1 MTDPSTHDP
10 GGTLLR
16 VWACLTVASAPVEG
30 YLTAVHPHL
39 AKAPAL
45 ILGIT
50 WTVVRAGQRRPPTPH
65 PLHVVL
71 ALLAVV
77 LLMTSA
83 AHAGEPFTAQY
94 LVRWLPF
101 LAVTVVI
108 ADLAAREV
116 PLRDLLAAAVGGAVI
131 AAVGGLVG
139 MVEQGWT
146 RASGPLEDPNDLAY
160 FLVAA
165 LPLVITLL
173 PGATPSRGRR
183 LLVGLAAGVLVLGTV
198 ATLSRGG
205 ALALGA
211 AVLWLLLRRVLRVRV
226 LAGAVLACGVLV
238 AGLAMDERAIEA
250 LREKAFIAGTNV
262 DTRELRWAAAGRML
276 ADSPV
281 LGVGPGGFRGAY
293 AATSHNAELDEQVPV
308 AHEMYLE
315 VGAELGVVGLAL
327 FLVLIGLTAVLSER
341 VLRAGGDR
349 RLVVA
354 VQASLLAVLVASTF
368 LSQQYYLPLWF
379 LAALVCAAD
388 LRVRSGRK
396 GEGPCVSFR

>member
-1 MTDPSTHDP
+1 MTDPPTHGP

-16 VWACLTVASAPVEG
+16 AWACLTVASAPVEG
-30 YLTAVHPHL
+30 YLAAAHPHL

-45 ILGIT
+45 VLGVT
-50 WTVVRAGQRRPPTPH
+50 WLVVRVGQRRPPSPH

-108 ADLAAREV
+108 ADVAAREV
-116 PLRDLLAAAVGGAVI
+116 PLRDLLAAAVGGAVV
-131 AAVGGLVG
+131 AALGGLLG
-139 MVEQGWT
+139 MAEQGWT

-165 LPLVITLL
+165 LPLVIAL
-173 PGATPSRGRR
+173 APSRGRR
-183 LLVGLAAGVLVLGTV
+183 ALVGVAAGVLVLGTV

-211 AVLWLLLRRVLRVRV
+211 AVLWLLLRRVVRVRV
-226 LAGAVLACGVLV
+226 LVGAALACGVIV
-238 AGLAMDERAIEA
+238 AGLATDERVVEA

-293 AATSHNAELDEQVPV
+293 AAASRNAELDEQVPV

-315 VGAELGVVGLAL
+315 VGAELGVAGLAL
-327 FLVLIGLTAVLSER
+327 FLALIGLTAVVSER

-354 VQASLLAVLVASTF
+354 VQASLLAVLVASAF

-388 LRVRSGRK
+388 LRVRSGRR
-396 GEGPCVSFR
+396 GEDPCGSFR